1 MAPRSYMGEV
11 LHAIAAFGNEL
22 VSVYFR
28 MRDLPR
34 QSRAANA
41 PVPMQP
47 LNCDLQRAVQS
58 AFITAGQRVETHWKK
73 ASEQVVAMVQMPA
86 SPCAAA
92 SPEAAARTAAST
104 IQRHLST
111 GAKPLAFFAIMRC
124 NYAWYRLLTIAFYHC
139 SGAAKRMPMP
149 ALTRRSLLAGS
160 AALVAGA
167 DPAAAAAPPADKQAP
182 GLYRYKIG
190 AFELTALYDGI
201 WYRPITEKFIR
212 NAPFAEVEHALD
224 AAFMPHD
231 KLETPFTTLIV
242 NTGKKLVLI
251 DTGTGGQIAPT
262 AGMIGANLAAAG
274 IDPKA
279 VDQIVISHFHPDH
292 INGIKDK
299 DNALIF
305 PNAEIM
311 VPEPEWAYWMDDA
324 NLNAAP
330 PDLKLTFLNQRRIF
344 TDIAKEV
351 TRYEPGRE
359 VSPGIV
365 TLPAPGHTPGH
376 TVFAVHSGDRSL
388 MVLSD
393 TAQHPAVFARH
404 PDWQAAFD
412 IDGDAAVATR
422 KKLFDRAAADR
433 MLVTGYHFPFPAC
446 GHLIKTASGYEHV
459 PVPWQPNL

>member
-1 MAPRSYMGEV
+1 M
-11 LHAIAAFGNEL
+11 
-22 VSVYFR
+22 
-28 MRDLPR
+28 
-34 QSRAANA
+34 
-41 PVPMQP
+41 
-47 LNCDLQRAVQS
+47 
-58 AFITAGQRVETHWKK
+58 
-73 ASEQVVAMVQMPA
+73 
-86 SPCAAA
+86 
-92 SPEAAARTAAST
+92 
-104 IQRHLST
+104 
-111 GAKPLAFFAIMRC
+111 
-124 NYAWYRLLTIAFYHC
+124 
-139 SGAAKRMPMP
+139 
-149 ALTRRSLLAGS
+149 LTRRSLLAGS

-212 NAPFAEVEHALD
+212 NAPFADVEHALD

-330 PDLKLTFLNQRRIF
+330 PDLKLTFLNLRRIF
-344 TDIAKEV
+344 ADIAKQV

-359 VSPGIV
+359 VSSGIV

-376 TVFAVHSGDRSL
+376 TVFAVHSGDQSL

-446 GHLIKTASGYEHV
+446 GHLIKTAGGYEHV
-459 PVPWQPNL
+459 PVPWQPTL

>member
-1 MAPRSYMGEV
+1 M
-11 LHAIAAFGNEL
+11 
-22 VSVYFR
+22 
-28 MRDLPR
+28 
-34 QSRAANA
+34 
-41 PVPMQP
+41 
-47 LNCDLQRAVQS
+47 
-58 AFITAGQRVETHWKK
+58 
-73 ASEQVVAMVQMPA
+73 
-86 SPCAAA
+86 
-92 SPEAAARTAAST
+92 
-104 IQRHLST
+104 
-111 GAKPLAFFAIMRC
+111 
-124 NYAWYRLLTIAFYHC
+124 
-139 SGAAKRMPMP
+139 
-149 ALTRRSLLAGS
+149 LTRRSLLAGS

-167 DPAAAAAPPADKQAP
+167 DPAAAAAPPADMQAP

-190 AFELTALYDGI
+190 SFELTALYDGI

-224 AAFMPHD
+224 TAFMPHD

-344 TDIAKEV
+344 ADIAKQV
-351 TRYEPGRE
+351 MRYEPGQE

-376 TVFAVHSGDRSL
+376 TVFAVHSGDQSL

-422 KKLFDRAAADR
+422 KRLFDRAAADR

-446 GHLIKTASGYEHV
+446 GHLVKTASGYEHV
-459 PVPWQPNL
+459 PVPWQPTL